1 MALCIDKHDNY
12 TVEVFLSSSSSSS
25 SFWLQMTQTHT
36 HSPPSGLSM
45 GFLTSWAIAKDIHLK
60 ALLLQGSDLVK
71 I

>member
-1 MALCIDKHDNY
+1 MALRIDKHDNY
-12 TVEVFLSSSSSSS
+12 TLEVFLSSSSSS
-25 SFWLQMTQTHT
+25 SFWLQMTQAHT

-60 ALLLQGSDLVK
+60 ALLLQGSDLEK